1 MTTADVPAPARDRIA
16 LRRAAVRATLAPSV
30 HNTQPWRLRIGDG
43 TLAVYADTER
53 ALAVL
58 DPALRQLT
66 ISCGCAVLNAR
77 AALAADGHGV
87 RVARL
92 PRTAD
97 PTLLAVLTETSGPV
111 DHHLAKLNAL
121 VELRHTNR
129 RAFAEEPV
137 PTQVLEST
145 TRAIEAEGGQAV
157 VVSGE
162 RLRAV
167 VAELSSEADRVENL
181 DAAYRAEVKAWTS
194 YAPGRTDGVP
204 PGADTA
210 TPRSLSGPELV
221 VLATPGDEPEDW
233 LRAGEALQR
242 ALLEITRHGF
252 VASPLVQV
260 TEVAWTRAEL
270 RRQLQLSGHPHLL
283 LRIGRAP
290 GTPATRRRR
299 LAEVL
304 REDTSDD
311 TANHHRG

>member
-30 HNTQPWRLRIGDG
+30 HNTQPWRLRIGEG
-43 TLAVYADTER
+43 MLAVYADTER
-53 ALAVL
+53 ALSVL
-58 DPALRQLT
+58 DPTLRQLT

-92 PRTAD
+92 PDPTD
-97 PTLLAVLTETSGPV
+97 PTLLAVLTETRDPV
-111 DHHLAKLNAL
+111 DPELAGLDAL
-121 VELRHTNR
+121 AELRHTNR
-129 RAFAEEPV
+129 RAFTDEPV

-145 TRAIEAEGGQAV
+145 TRAIEAEGAQAV
-157 VVSGE
+157 VVTGE
-162 RLRAV
+162 RLRTM

-181 DAAYRAEVKAWTS
+181 DAAYRAELNAWTS

-204 PGADTA
+204 AGADA
-210 TPRSLSGPELV
+210 AAPRSLSGPALV
-221 VLATPGDEPEDW
+221 VVGTPGDEPTDW

-260 TEVAWTRAEL
+260 TEVAWTRVEL
-270 RRQLQLSGHPHLL
+270 RRQLHLTGHPHLL
-283 LRIGRAP
+283 LRVGRAP

-304 REDTSDD
+304 REDTASADV
-311 TANHHRG
+311 RP